1 MATFSIPS
9 QPARSSLVI
18 EEFYGID
25 YTSEPGIVDVGKSP
39 NAPNMI
45 RDTPGKVRK
54 CMGYFLR
61 AQFPD
66 VVNGYHKRKGD
77 SFGIVHAGTKLYKMP
92 ETAEAV
98 PEEIYDGMNNARSLS
113 WQFDEGLYI
122 IDGKQLLV
130 WNGEEAKPVE
140 GKIPTLTIAKAPNG
154 GGTDYDALN
163 LIQPKFTELFLGTA
177 TDKAY
182 HLSFSGLDD
191 TPVTAKILNSSGE
204 WVDKKEGTDFS
215 VNRETGVVTFN
226 TAPGESPVKGE
237 DNVSI
242 TAARTVEGYADKIN
256 KCTIGTLFGVNGA
269 ADRLFLSGNPDFV
282 NYDWYSGQNDP
293 TYFPDVG
300 YSILG
305 TAKSAIMGYSIINNY
320 LATHKDENETDRN
333 VIVRSGDLVDNEPA
347 FPIKNTMQGPGAIAK
362 HSFAYLGTEPVFLT
376 RLGVYA
382 ITPSDINGERYSQ
395 DRSYYMN
402 GALLKESNLENACC
416 AVHRDMYWLALNGNA
431 YILDGLQSL
440 GTTKNEPYSNRQYA
454 CFFRTNIPATVMWE
468 EEDTLFFGDKNGRV
482 LQFYTDEKDLN
493 SYNDC
498 GEPIKAT
505 WETPDFTG
513 KRFYKNKTFRFLA
526 LQLSPAA
533 ATSIAI
539 YAQKRGIWS
548 FIKRDSTKARF
559 FSYANLSYSRFT
571 YSNDS
576 TAKTLQTKI
585 RLRRLDKAR
594 FRFENDNVNEPFGI
608 MRIAVEYVEGGNYRG

>member
-1 MATFSIPS
+1 
-9 QPARSSLVI
+9 
-18 EEFYGID
+18 
-25 YTSEPGIVDVGKSP
+25 
-39 NAPNMI
+39 MI

-61 AQFPD
+61 AKFPYKI
-66 VVNGYHKRKGD
+66 NGYHKRKGD
-77 SFGIVHAGTKLYKMP
+77 SLGIVHSGTVLYKMP
-92 ETAEAV
+92 DSADDSPV
-98 PEEIYDGMNNARSLS
+98 QIYSGMNNSRSVS
-113 WQFDEGLYI
+113 WQFGDGLYI
-122 IDGKQLLV
+122 IDGKKLIV
-130 WNGEEAKPVE
+130 WDGKTVSPVE

-154 GGTDYDALN
+154 GGTDYEALN
-163 LIQPKFTELFLGTA
+163 LIQPKFTETFLGTE
-177 TDKAY
+177 TDKSY
-182 HLSFSGLDD
+182 HLSFSGLDS
-191 TPVTAKILNSSGE
+191 TKVTAKVMTSSGS
-204 WVDKKEGTDFS
+204 WTTKTEGTDFS
-215 VNRETGVVTFN
+215 VNRKTGVVTFN
-226 TAPGESPVKGE
+226 TAPGVSPVTGE

-269 ADRLFLSGNPDFV
+269 SDRLFLSGNPDFV

-293 TYFPDVG
+293 TYFPDTG

-362 HSFAYLGTEPVFLT
+362 YSFAYLCTEPVFLT
-376 RLGVYA
+376 RLGIYA

-416 AVHRDMYWLALNGNA
+416 AVHRDMYWLSLNGKA

-454 CFFRTNIPATVMWE
+454 CFYRTNIPATFMWE
-468 EEDTLFFGDKNGRV
+468 EEDKLYFGDNDGRV
-482 LQFYTDEKDLN
+482 LQFYSDTKDLN

-498 GEPIKAT
+498 GEAIKAS

-513 KRFYKNKTFRFLA
+513 KRFYKNKTFRYLA
-526 LQLSPAA
+526 VQLAPEA
-533 ATSIAI
+533 ATSISI

-548 FIKRDSTKARF
+548 FIKEDNAKSRY
-559 FSYANLSYSRFT
+559 FSYSNLSYSRFT
-571 YSNDS
+571 YSNDNTS
-576 TAKTLQTKI
+576 KTLHTKI

-594 FRFENDNVNEPFGI
+594 FKFENNKLNEPFGI

>member
-1 MATFSIPS
+1 MASFAIPA
-9 QPARSSLVI
+9 QTPRSSLVI
-18 EEFYGID
+18 DEFFGVD
-25 YTSEPGIVDVGKSP
+25 YTSDPGNVDVGKSP

-61 AQFPD
+61 AQFD
-66 VVNGYHKRKGD
+66 GTINGYHTRKQD
-77 SFGIVHAGTKLYKMP
+77 AAGIVHAGTKLYRMP
-92 ETAEAV
+92 EIKDSELETLYEN
-98 PEEIYDGMNNARSLS
+98 MNDARSSS
-113 WQFDEGLYI
+113 WQFEDNLYI

-130 WNGEEAKPVE
+130 YDGETVKAVE

-163 LIQPKFTELFLGTA
+163 LIQPKFTELFGGTA
-177 TDKAY
+177 GDRAY

-191 TPVTAKILNSSGE
+191 TEVTAKVMNSSGD
-204 WVDKKEGTDFS
+204 WVDKKEGPDFT
-215 VNRETGVVTFN
+215 VNRETGVITFN
-226 TAPGESPVKGE
+226 TAPGVSPVAGE

-293 TYFPDVG
+293 TYFPDTG

-305 TAKSAIMGYSIINNY
+305 TPKSAIMGYSIINNY

-333 VIVRSGDLVDNEPA
+333 VIVRSGDLVDSEPA

-362 HSFAYLGTEPVFLT
+362 SSFAYLGTEPVFLT
-376 RLGVYA
+376 RLGIYA
-382 ITPSDINGERYSQ
+382 ITPSDISGERYSQ
-395 DRSYYMN
+395 DRSYFIN
-402 GALLKESNLENACC
+402 GALLKEENLEDACC
-416 AVHRDMYWLALNGNA
+416 VAYKDFYWLCVNGKA
-431 YILDGLQSL
+431 FILDSLQNL
-440 GTTKNEPYSNRQYA
+440 GTTRNEPYSNRQYA
-454 CFFRTNIPATVMWE
+454 CFFRTNIPAHVMWE
-468 EEDTLFFGDKNGRV
+468 EDGNLFFGDKQGRV
-482 LQFYTDEKDLN
+482 LQFYSDPDDIL

-498 GEPIKAT
+498 GEPIDAK

-513 KRFYKNKTFRFLA
+513 NKFYKNKTFRHFA
-526 LQLSPAA
+526 LQLTPSAS
-533 ATSIAI
+533 TSVSI

-548 FIKRDSTKARF
+548 FVKKDEKKVRF
-559 FSYANLSYSRFT
+559 FSYSQLTYSKFT
-571 YSNDS
+571 YSNDTTS
-576 TAKTLQTKI
+576 KTLQTKI

-594 FRFENDNVNEPFGI
+594 FRVENAEVNEPFGL
-608 MRIAVEYVEGGNYRG
+608 MRMAIEFVEGGNYRG